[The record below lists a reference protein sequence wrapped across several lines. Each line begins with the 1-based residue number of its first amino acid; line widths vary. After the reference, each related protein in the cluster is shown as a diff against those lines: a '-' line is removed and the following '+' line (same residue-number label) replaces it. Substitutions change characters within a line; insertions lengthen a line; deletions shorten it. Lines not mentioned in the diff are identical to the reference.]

1 MAALR
6 VALQVPSQLVTC
18 STLVREVGLLAEL
31 LAPIASAGPKLGAT
45 FRKALTD
52 MFCGA
57 TQVRRATD
65 AWRQAARTLPRPSA
79 AVH

>member
-1 MAALR
+1 
-6 VALQVPSQLVTC
+6 VTA
-18 STLVREVGLLAEL
+18 SSLVREVGLLAEL

-57 TQVRRATD
+57 TQVRVR
-65 AWRQAARTLPRPSA
+65 WRCLAAACAMPLSDVNRQVRG
-79 AVH
+79 